1 MKTWGDVISSAR
13 GEAIKA
19 FTNEL
24 TFEIGLQV
32 QIIFLKWKTVMGKE
46 AGRGHS
52 WVAVSAW
59 IQIKPCESTWHV

>member
-1 MKTWGDVISSAR
+1 MKS
-13 GEAIKA
+13 EKA

-52 WVAVSAW
+52 
-59 IQIKPCESTWHV
+59 

>member
-32 QIIFLKWKTVMGKE
+32 QIIFLKWKTLRHNYRNMGINAK
-46 AGRGHS
+46 GNPKQRFKKG
-52 WVAVSAW
+52 
-59 IQIKPCESTWHV
+59 KD